1 MIRKIY
7 KRKQEAI
14 LNKIEYIKDSN
25 STKTQFRSLRK
36 TFADKMLSQVYGKN
50 DTELNKK
57 RLIGH
62 TENTESQRYVGR
74 LEPSIAYEIIN
85 AFDWSEINFDEI
97 KDTVKSYYHNI
108 NEEILYDLPWLNN
121 HNEDWKIVTT
131 FKVKKSKGIKNS
143 ADNF

>member
-1 MIRKIY
+1 MRK
-7 KRKQEAI
+7 
-14 LNKIEYIKDSN
+14 S
-25 STKTQFRSLRK
+25 
-36 TFADKMLSQVYGKN
+36 G
-50 DTELNKK
+50 
-57 RLIGH
+57 
-62 TENTESQRYVGR
+62 
-74 LEPSIAYEIIN
+74 
-85 AFDWSEINFDEI
+85 EINFDEI